1 MERPDQPDVQPP
13 TPEQMG
19 AALEAARRM
28 LEMGLDPHHLAGLA
42 LHLHERNLALERFV
56 RDADRYFRFGQ
67 DDGDRRS
74 LMRQIERLAGRAIQ
88 RPQFPV

>member
-1 MERPDQPDVQPP
+1 VQRPDQPDLDQP
-13 TPEQMG
+13 TPAQLE
-19 AALEAARRM
+19 AALEAARNM
-28 LEMGLDPHHLAGLA
+28 LEMGLDPHHLGRLA
-42 LHLHERNLALERFV
+42 LYLYERNQLLERFV

>member
-1 MERPDQPDVQPP
+1 MQRPDQPDLHPP
-13 TPEQMG
+13 TPAQLE
-19 AALEAARRM
+19 AALEAARNM
-28 LEMGLDPHHLAGLA
+28 LEMGLDPHHLGRLA
-42 LHLHERNLALERFV
+42 LYLYERNQLLERFV

>member
-1 MERPDQPDVQPP
+1 VQRPDQPDLDQL
-13 TPEQMG
+13 TPAQLE
-19 AALEAARRM
+19 AALEAARNM
-28 LEMGLDPHHLAGLA
+28 LEMGLDPHHLGRLA
-42 LHLHERNLALERFV
+42 LYLYERNQLLERFV